1 MKSVSAEPV
10 DSTSIRISWVTDD
23 TAIGQFYYYNLNY
36 SSSDSTFPSN
46 NVISHIRTSGQ
57 YKLSNLL
64 PDTLYS
70 ISIQMC
76 REQYEENECNEIV
89 NASSTKTLCGGIVYW
104 ITIRLIVTL
113 RT

>member
-1 MKSVSAEPV
+1 MKTVSAEPD

-23 TAIGQFYYYNLNY
+23 ITIGQYHYYNLNY
-36 SSSDSTFPSN
+36 SSSDSTHSN
-46 NVISHIRTSGQ
+46 NIVKSHIRTSGQ

-76 REQYEENECNEIV
+76 REQYEENECNEII
-89 NASSTKTLCGGIVYW
+89 NASPTKTLCGGRAYC
-104 ITIRLIVTL
+104 
-113 RT
+113 